1 MKFLKKYRNVV
12 LRIFDI
18 FIIAFSYYI
27 AEIITNEDIRF
38 SLELNIK
45 IIRTI
50 LLATLIYSGMLNI
63 TKTYKNITRYENGN
77 DYLIYVLSCVVS
89 YAIATTFTIIVPNR
103 LVSLKVNSI
112 AALIIVTTIIGYRV
126 LLRLLLTGDFKRQ
139 KDNKKNLQNVLL
151 IGAGDAARIVLKTLG
166 TTMKDIYNVVGLID
180 DNTYKVNY
188 AIAGKPILGTRYS
201 ISRICRENNI
211 DLILFTISNIP
222 SKDRKEMLNIC
233 QETGCKVRVLP
244 GTADLIESKDLME
257 NFRDVEIEDLL
268 GRDAVKLDNDNIE
281 ELIRNKVVLV
291 TGGGGS
297 IGSELC
303 RQIVKYNPEKLVIV
317 DIYENNLYSIEQELR
332 FNYPELKLEAIV
344 ASVRDKERLDEIFEE
359 FKPYLVF
366 HAAAHKHV
374 PLMETSPLEAIKNN
388 VFGTY
393 NVVNCADEYNVKRF
407 ILISTDKAVNPTN
420 IMGATK
426 RLCEMII
433 QTKNKVSKTEYAAV
447 RFGNVL
453 GSNGSVI
460 PLFKKQIAQGGPVTV
475 THKDITRFFMT
486 IPEAVSLVLQA
497 MTYAKGGEIFVLD
510 MGEPV
515 KIYDMAV
522 KLIQLSGYEPNV
534 NMQIKVTGLRPGE
547 KLYEEILMNE
557 EGLEAT
563 KHDKIHVAEPLDMTI
578 EEMNEKIEVLRN
590 LLNNSNNEDKDI
602 IKNTM
607 KQIVPTFKLG
617 EELNKK
623 YIEQIEKQE
632 NKKQDVIGQEEKIEK
647 EEKDKQTVKTDL
659 TETLLEK
666 GKKVII
672 INNNKDKE
680 EVSA

>member
-1 MKFLKKYRNVV
+1 MKLLKKYRNVV

-18 FIIAFSYYI
+18 IIIAFSYYI

-38 SLELNIK
+38 SLELNTK
-45 IIRTI
+45 IIRTV

-77 DYLIYVLSCVVS
+77 DYLIYVLACLFSYTIVS
-89 YAIATTFTIIVPNR
+89 TFTIIIPNR
-103 LVSLKVNSI
+103 LVALKVNSI

-126 LLRLLLTGDFKRQ
+126 LLRALLTGGFKRQ
-139 KDNKKNLQNVLL
+139 KDLNKNIQNVLL
-151 IGAGDAARIVLKTLG
+151 IGAGDAARIVLRTLG
-166 TTMKDIYNVVGLID
+166 TTMKDLYNVVGLID

-201 ISRICRENNI
+201 IARICREENI

-244 GTADLIESKDLME
+244 GTADLIESKDLMD

-268 GRDAVKLDNDNIE
+268 GRDSVKLDNENIGK
-281 ELIRNKVVLV
+281 LIQNKVILV

-332 FNYPELKLEAIV
+332 FNYSELKLEAIV
-344 ASVRDKERLDEIFEE
+344 ASIRDKKRLNEIFEE
-359 FKPYLVF
+359 FRPYLVF

-393 NVVNCADEYNVKRF
+393 NVVNCADEFNVKRF

-460 PLFKKQIAQGGPVTV
+460 PLFKKQISQGGPVTV

-534 NMQIKVTGLRPGE
+534 NMPIKITGLRPGE

-557 EGLEAT
+557 EGLEST
-563 KHDKIHVAEPLDMTI
+563 KHDKIHVAEPLNMTI
-578 EEMNEKIEVLRN
+578 EEMEEKLELLRN
-590 LLNNSNNEDKDI
+590 LLKNSNNEEKDI

-617 EELNKK
+617 EEINKK
-623 YIEQIEKQE
+623 YIEEIKEKE
-632 NKKQDVIGQEEKIEK
+632 NKKQNVIEQEEKIEK
-647 EEKDKQTVKTDL
+647 EETDQLKTSVADN
-659 TETLLEK
+659 LLEK
-666 GKKVII
+666 GKKVIM
-672 INNNKDKE
+672 INNKKDKE
-680 EVSA
+680 EVST